1 MPKIRIEGGRRLSGA
16 VSLQGAKN
24 SALPILAA
32 SFLTNAPCI
41 IHNCPRLSDVETS
54 FSILRELGCAVQA
67 EEGSVM
73 VDASR
78 AEGFE
83 ISDILMREMRSSII
97 FLGAI
102 IGKVGRA
109 RLSSPGGC
117 EAVWCRKP
125 AQAERTGGAA
135 RKDCKFC

>member
-1 MPKIRIEGGRRLSGA
+1 MPKIKIEGGRRLCGA

-32 SFLTNAPCI
+32 SFLTSAPCI

-54 FSILRELGCAVQA
+54 LCILRELGCIVQTKDGA
-67 EEGSVM
+67 VM

-83 ISDILMREMRSSII
+83 ISDALMREMRSSII

-102 IGKVGRA
+102 IAKVGRA
-109 RLSSPGGC
+109 RLSYPGGC
-117 EAVWCRKP
+117 EAVWYP
-125 AQAERTGGAA
+125 
-135 RKDCKFC
+135 DCIA